1 MSDLALLQPRS
12 MSKSLMLDETRLQ
25 GHRLERFHV
34 NQGCEDPA
42 VVLERHTHAGVD
54 GCKVDVW
61 RHTHLQESLSDD
73 FSADGSLA
81 AGCFREEV
89 RPVALQQIH
98 HIKGQLYVLQENQQ
112 VLT

>member
-25 GHRLERFHV
+25 GQRLERFHV

-61 RHTHLQESLSDD
+61 RHTHLQESLIVMISLLM
-73 FSADGSLA
+73 APLQLA
-81 AGCFREEV
+81 AFEKRF
-89 RPVALQQIH
+89 ALSNFSKSTTS
-98 HIKGQLYVLQENQQ
+98 KGSSMSCRKINKS
-112 VLT
+112 